1 MTDYLNLAKSI
12 VEKAS
17 TNGVEAEAFIIDNI
31 ETTIQLGNGE
41 VEKLS
46 QSGSKGVGVRV
57 IDNGRVG
64 YAYTSDFGDDAIE
77 RTWKSAIELASIAS
91 PDEFRK
97 LPQPAEIPEMDLEI
111 WDPEL
116 KDVSTDQ
123 KIELMKAVTQAALA
137 YDERVAMVPMARY
150 LDFITNVYLVN
161 SKGFAGSYGRT
172 VTVSILMTI
181 GRDESGVSQ
190 AYGVKASNFF
200 SDLNPEEIGEDAAE
214 RVVSMLGGEAV
225 PTQVCTVVLDPLVAG
240 ELLGAVSR
248 ALTAESHQK
257 GRSFLINKLGQD
269 IASDKVTL
277 IDNGRLK
284 RGLSSAPFDG
294 EGVPTGITRLIDE
307 GVFQNVVYDTYTAS
321 KDGVKST
328 GNAQR
333 GSHREVPSL
342 GISNLYLQPGHK
354 SQEEIISEIDNGM
367 FVTRIM
373 QTGGIDPMT
382 GDCSMGA
389 YGQWIENGKL
399 TKPVSGVTI
408 ATTLQGLLK
417 NISEVGNDLQVIP
430 LFGSIN
436 TPTLRVDN
444 VTIGGTQN

>member
-1 MTDYLNLAKSI
+1 MTDYLKLAKRI

-64 YAYTSDFGDDAIE
+64 YAYTSNFSEDAIE
-77 RTWKSAIELASIAS
+77 QTWKSAIELASIAS

-97 LPQPAEIPEMDLEI
+97 LPQPAEIPDMDLEI

-116 KDVSTDQ
+116 QSVSTDQ
-123 KIELMKAVTQAALA
+123 KIELMKGVTQAALT
-137 YDERVAMVPMARY
+137 YDERVAMVPMAQY
-150 LDFITNVYLVN
+150 LDFITSVYLAN
-161 SKGFAGSYGRT
+161 SNGFAGSYSRT
-172 VTVSILMTI
+172 VALSFLMAI
-181 GRDESGVSQ
+181 GRDDNGVSQ
-190 AYGVKASNFF
+190 AYGFKASNFF
-200 SDLNPEEIGEDAAE
+200 GDLDPEEIGQQAAAKA
-214 RVVSMLGGEAV
+214 VNMLGGDVV
-225 PTQVCTVVLDPLVAG
+225 PTQVCTVVLDPVVAG
-240 ELLGAVSR
+240 ELLGTVSR

-257 GRSFLINKLGQD
+257 GRSFLIGKIGQD

-294 EGVPTGITRLIDE
+294 EGVPTSITRLIDE
-307 GVFQNVVYDTYTAS
+307 GVFQNVVYDTYTAN
-321 KDGVKST
+321 KDGVAST

-333 GSHREVPSL
+333 GSHRQVPSP
-342 GISNLYLQPGHK
+342 GISNLYVQPGTK
-354 SQEEIISEIDNGM
+354 SQEEIIAEIDNGM
-367 FVTRIM
+367 LVTHIM

-408 ATTLQGLLK
+408 ATTLQDFLK
-417 NISEVGNDLQVIP
+417 NISEVGNDLQLIP
-430 LFGSIN
+430 LFGAIN
-436 TPTLRVDN
+436 TPTLRIDN
-444 VTIGGTQN
+444 VTVGGTQS